1 MEAGQQ
7 QQFQIESLLQSSPQA
22 AQYIEWFVQQRGYV
36 AELFRREQEVVQRQ
50 LAEMHQ
56 QQLDF
61 MQQQGHLV
69 RDILAAL
76 TAAEQNRETRDGD
89 RARHEENNNKEIE
102 ERPRMPLKA
111 DFKNSV
117 PATIGTLEF
126 QSTKS
131 AAPVLAGLE
140 WILDLGGDYEN
151 LSQPPGAIVSLGT
164 SQQLTQSTLAGPQ
177 CTFGCLDDVKGLC
190 RKVILQTRR
199 NTNTQALNA
208 DLKAFGS
215 IPNEHVVGGAP
226 PAEARFERIR
236 TKLEFEPPPSSPSS
250 SAQANEP
257 TDRKTSRC
265 WKNPS
270 LELVC
275 VKGSSEPGAVR
286 NCVGYETFIV
296 LKRPDAAVL
305 PAMLVVIWLEPWSL
319 TKLKSCAAP
328 PTSGGFASTGK
339 FGAINDERCHGTSS
353 DAAFRWPSVY
363 FIHIN
368 VTPAVHIGRK
378 WTCLVGTGA
387 MLVFR

>member
-1 MEAGQQ
+1 MEGDPGKVVVGVGVELRVDGQQEAPLAAGQQ

-102 ERPRMPLKA
+102 VSFGVSGHCVEHLTTSSTETTLNTGCQLVNPSTFGPGTAADALKV

-190 RKVILQTRR
+190 RKVILKTGR

-265 WKNPS
+265 
-270 LELVC
+270 
-275 VKGSSEPGAVR
+275 
-286 NCVGYETFIV
+286 
-296 LKRPDAAVL
+296 
-305 PAMLVVIWLEPWSL
+305 
-319 TKLKSCAAP
+319 
-328 PTSGGFASTGK
+328 
-339 FGAINDERCHGTSS
+339 
-353 DAAFRWPSVY
+353 
-363 FIHIN
+363 
-368 VTPAVHIGRK
+368 
-378 WTCLVGTGA
+378 
-387 MLVFR
+387 

>member
-1 MEAGQQ
+1 MEGDPGKVVVGVGAELRVDGQQEAPLAAGQQ

-102 ERPRMPLKA
+102 LVNPSTFGPGTAADALKV

-190 RKVILQTRR
+190 RKVILQTGR

-265 WKNPS
+265 
-270 LELVC
+270 
-275 VKGSSEPGAVR
+275 
-286 NCVGYETFIV
+286 
-296 LKRPDAAVL
+296 
-305 PAMLVVIWLEPWSL
+305 
-319 TKLKSCAAP
+319 
-328 PTSGGFASTGK
+328 
-339 FGAINDERCHGTSS
+339 
-353 DAAFRWPSVY
+353 
-363 FIHIN
+363 
-368 VTPAVHIGRK
+368 
-378 WTCLVGTGA
+378 
-387 MLVFR
+387 